1 MPSKEKQST
10 LIGVGSP
17 IVDSIAHVT
26 EAFIADIAGAKGGME
41 LVNASEMKAL
51 IESIE
56 GPIVAS
62 PGGSAGNTT
71 FAVSRM
77 DLASKF
83 LGKLGHCL
91 QGQWYRQQ
99 FEKQGGN
106 CGSFKVAGQANG
118 HCLSMVTPDG
128 ERTMRTDL
136 GAAMQLSPDEISVDD
151 FLDCQHAHFEGYL
164 LFNEALTRK
173 LLSCAQAANCT
184 ISLDLASFEVV
195 QASKS
200 ILPELLEKYVDIV
213 FANEDEATAFC
224 GAGKDYA
231 AMAQALQRFCSIAAV
246 KMGAAG
252 AYIAD
257 GQSTQA
263 ISADKVDTVVDT
275 TAAGDLWAA
284 GFLYG
289 WLQQWPLSTCAQL
302 GAKMGAA
309 VVQIQGSQL
318 PAATWEHLMQWVHT
332 KS

>member
-1 MPSKEKQST
+1 MSSKEKRST

-17 IVDSIAHVT
+17 IVDSITHVS
-26 EAFIADIAGAKGGME
+26 EAFLCTIAGAKGGME
-41 LVNASEMKAL
+41 LVNADEMRTL

-56 GPIVAS
+56 GPIVTS

-77 DLASKF
+77 GLASKF
-83 LGKLGHCL
+83 LGTLGRCP
-91 QGQWYRQQ
+91 QGQWYREQ
-99 FEKQGGN
+99 FEKLGGN
-106 CGSFKVAGQANG
+106 SRSFKYAEQANG

-136 GAAMQLSPDEISVDD
+136 GAAMQLSPDEVSVED
-151 FLDCQHAHFEGYL
+151 FRDCQHAHFEGYL
-164 LFNEALTRK
+164 LFNEALIRK
-173 LLSCAQAANCT
+173 LLSCAQAANCS

-195 QASKS
+195 HASKTL
-200 ILPELLEKYVDIV
+200 LPDLLENYVDIV
-213 FANEDEATAFC
+213 FANEDEASAFC
-224 GAGKDYA
+224 GPGNDYA
-231 AMAQALQRFCSIAAV
+231 KMAQSLQRSCSIAAV

-257 GQSTQA
+257 GQSVQA
-263 ISADKVDTVVDT
+263 IAAKKVDTVVDT

-289 WLQQWPLSTCAQL
+289 WLQQWPLSDCAQL
-302 GAKMGAA
+302 GAHMGAA

-318 PAATWEHLMQWVHT
+318 SETTWEHLMHWIQA

>member
-17 IVDSIAHVT
+17 IVDSIAHVP

-77 DLASKF
+77 GLASKF
-83 LGKLGHCL
+83 LGKLGHCQ

-106 CGSFKVAGQANG
+106 SGSFKLAGQANG

-136 GAAMQLSPDEISVDD
+136 GAAMHLSPDEVTVDD

-289 WLQQWPLSTCAQL
+289 WLQQWPLSKCAQL

-318 PAATWEHLMQWVHT
+318 PAATWGQLMQWVQRE
-332 KS
+332 S

>member
-1 MPSKEKQST
+1 MQSKEKPNS

-17 IVDSIAHVT
+17 IVDSIAHVSD
-26 EAFIADIAGAKGGME
+26 AFISTIAGSKGGME
-41 LVNASEMKAL
+41 LVSAAEMKTL
-51 IESIE
+51 IQSIQS
-56 GPIVAS
+56 PMFTS

-71 FAVSRM
+71 FALSRM
-77 DLASKF
+77 GLASKF
-83 LGKLGHCL
+83 LGKTGNCQ
-91 QGQWYRQQ
+91 QGRWYRDQ
-99 FEKQGGN
+99 FEILGGN
-106 CGSFKVAGQANG
+106 SRSFKIANQANG

-136 GAAMQLSPDEISVDD
+136 GAAMLLSPEEISVED
-151 FLDCQHAHFEGYL
+151 FTDCHHAHFEGYL

-195 QASKS
+195 QASKDL
-200 ILPELLEKYVDIV
+200 LPELLETYVDIV

-224 GAGKDYA
+224 GPCHDFAS
-231 AMAQALQRFCSIAAV
+231 MAQNLQRLCSIAAV
-246 KMGAAG
+246 KIGAAG

-257 GQSTQA
+257 GQSVQA
-263 ISADKVDTVVDT
+263 IAAEKVDTVVDT

-289 WLQQWPLSTCAQL
+289 WLQKWPIIDCAQL
-302 GAKMGAA
+302 GARMGAA

-318 PAATWEHLMQWVHT
+318 AEKTWEHLMQWIQA

>member
-1 MPSKEKQST
+1 MPSEEKQSK

-17 IVDSIAHVT
+17 IVDSITHVT
-26 EAFIADIAGAKGGME
+26 EAFISHIHGAKGGMQ
-41 LVNASEMKAL
+41 LVNASEMKRL

-77 DLASKF
+77 GLASKF
-83 LGKLGHCL
+83 LGKLGHCQ
-91 QGQWYRQQ
+91 QGQWYREQ

-106 CGSFKVAGQANG
+106 SGSFKIADQANG

-136 GAAMQLSPDEISVDD
+136 GAAMLLSPDEVSVED
-151 FLDCQHAHFEGYL
+151 FSDCQHAHFEGYL

-213 FANEDEATAFC
+213 FANEDETAAFC
-224 GAGKDYA
+224 GVGKDYA
-231 AMAQALQRFCSIAAV
+231 EMAQSLQKFCSIAAV

-257 GQSTQA
+257 GQA
-263 ISADKVDTVVDT
+263 IKAVPAYKVDTVVDT

-289 WLQQWPLSTCAQL
+289 WLQQWPLSKCAQL

-318 PAATWEHLMQWVHT
+318 PEATWGHLMQWVQRE
-332 KS
+332 S